1 MFSEVS
7 CTELSRHHTQLKHEH
22 RNRKKLN
29 GTTKK
34 QIAVQTETDKNNS
47 NANSL
52 TALIPIFALLFLE
65 TITYK

>member
-7 CTELSRHHTQLKHEH
+7 WTELSRHHTQLKHEH

-29 GTTKK
+29 GTTK
-34 QIAVQTETDKNNS
+34 QIAVQTKTDKNNS

-52 TALIPIFALLFLE
+52 TALIPVFALLFLE